1 MKLSSTLKHPAGD
14 VRGFVHK
21 SKFGRAVGGA
31 ASGFLKGGP
40 VGAVTGGVKGF
51 VGGGL
56 TTGQAGCPPGFA
68 LTAEGG
74 CAPRSVRVRL
84 PAFTRGIRSLRGG
97 QLDTI
102 EPRGV
107 PVTPVPG
114 IRGFAQR
121 VLPGGATGFE
131 TVGGGVTEGFPP
143 FLDGGQ
149 AATGLATLG
158 RFGAAVEPTLRSSTI
173 RDCPRGMVLAVD
185 SLCYSRRDVRNSER
199 FWPRGRRPLL
209 TGGEMRAISTAASAA
224 RKLQRKQKDLQ
235 ELGLLPKPTAR
246 RKKTMVTGHK
256 TTLTHA

>member
-1 MKLSSTLKHPAGD
+1 MKLSSTLKQPAGD

-21 SKFGRAVGGA
+21 RIGRGIVKGIGGFIQGGPA
-31 ASGFLKGGP
+31 GAIKGGVSGFIG
-40 VGAVTGGVKGF
+40 GGVS
-51 VGGGL
+51 
-56 TTGQAGCPPGFA
+56 TGQAGCPPGFD

-74 CAPRSVRVRL
+74 CTPRASRIGRGGAFSRFRGSL
-84 PAFTRGIRSLRGG
+84 FPARGQPVGRSL
-97 QLDTI
+97 DII
-102 EPRGV
+102 EPRGA
-107 PVTPVPG
+107 PVVPVPG
-114 IRGFAQR
+114 VGGFFQR

-131 TVGGGVTEGFPP
+131 VQEPAVLAPMGPQG
-143 FLDGGQ
+143 
-149 AATGLATLG
+149 AATLG
-158 RFGAAVEPTLRSSTI
+158 RFGAAVEPTFRSSTI

-246 RKKTMVTGHK
+246 RRKGAVRGHK
-256 TTLTHA
+256 ATLTHT